1 MKKSKEK
8 HLQDIKNITSIKVKD
23 ICKRLSIDEKNM
35 YNLRTSE
42 ANIKLVKDTLIQEL
56 EECIK
61 NIKD

>member
-1 MKKSKEK
+1 MSKEK
-8 HLQDIKNITSIKVKD
+8 HLQDIKNITAIKVKD

>member
-1 MKKSKEK
+1 MSKEK
-8 HLQDIKNITSIKVKD
+8 HLQDIKNITAIKVKD

-35 YNLRTSE
+35 YKQRTSE

>member
-1 MKKSKEK
+1 MSKEK
-8 HLQDIKNITSIKVKD
+8 HLQDIKNITAIKVKD
-23 ICKRLSIDEKNM
+23 ICKRLSIHEKNM

-61 NIKD
+61 KIKD

>member
-1 MKKSKEK
+1 MSKEK
-8 HLQDIKNITSIKVKD
+8 HLQDIKNITSIKVKE
-23 ICKRLSIDEKNM
+23 ICKKLSIDEKNM

>member
-1 MKKSKEK
+1 MSKEK
-8 HLQDIKNITSIKVKD
+8 HLQDIKNITAIKVKD

-35 YNLRTSE
+35 YNLKTSE

>member
-1 MKKSKEK
+1 MSKEK
-8 HLQDIKNITSIKVKD
+8 HLQDIKNITAIKVKD

-42 ANIKLVKDTLIQEL
+42 TNIKLVKDTLIQEL

>member
-1 MKKSKEK
+1 MSKEK
-8 HLQDIKNITSIKVKD
+8 HLQDIKNITAIKVKD

-42 ANIKLVKDTLIQEL
+42 NNIKLVKDTLIQEL

>member
-1 MKKSKEK
+1 MNKEK
-8 HLQDIKNITSIKVKD
+8 HLQDIKNITAIKVKD

-35 YNLRTSE
+35 YNMKTSE

-61 NIKD
+61 KIKD